1 MDNLTSEFELYKIA
15 REIQMHGETYHINEL
30 VCDEYGKPTGEQKSI
45 VDVRGIFH
53 TSKGYIT
60 ENISDGTKTHSKGQP
75 LLLLKYEDSEP
86 IQNGHILESGSNRY
100 KVVEKNNIQLYN
112 IVCDISLELVVNGKN

>member
-1 MDNLTSEFELYKIA
+1 
-15 REIQMHGETYHINEL
+15 MHGETYHINEL
-30 VCDEYGKPTGEQKSI
+30 VCDEHGKPTGEQKSI
-45 VDVRGIFH
+45 VDVRGLFH

-75 LLLLKYEDSEP
+75 LLLLKYEDSES
-86 IQNGHILESGSNRY
+86 IQNGHILEIGSNRY
-100 KVVEKNNIQLYN
+100 KVIEKNNIQMYN

>member
-1 MDNLTSEFELYKIA
+1 MRNLKFELYKIA
-15 REIQMHGETYHINEL
+15 REIKMHGETYHINEL

-45 VDVRGIFH
+45 VDARGLFH

-75 LLLLKYEDSEP
+75 LLLLKYEDSEL
-86 IQNGHILESGSNRY
+86 IQNGHILEIGSNRY